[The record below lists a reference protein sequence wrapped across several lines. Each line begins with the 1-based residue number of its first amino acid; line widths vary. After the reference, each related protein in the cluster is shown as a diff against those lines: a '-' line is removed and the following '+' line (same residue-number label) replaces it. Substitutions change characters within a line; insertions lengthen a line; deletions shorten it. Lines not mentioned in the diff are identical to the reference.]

1 MLNDRFQKLIGLFAV
16 FLLLFNFPMIG
27 IFSGNINILGIP
39 SSYFYIFA
47 IWLLMIIAL
56 WQLAE
61 REKGKSKF

>member
-1 MLNDRFQKLIGLFAV
+1 MLNDRFQKLIGLFVV